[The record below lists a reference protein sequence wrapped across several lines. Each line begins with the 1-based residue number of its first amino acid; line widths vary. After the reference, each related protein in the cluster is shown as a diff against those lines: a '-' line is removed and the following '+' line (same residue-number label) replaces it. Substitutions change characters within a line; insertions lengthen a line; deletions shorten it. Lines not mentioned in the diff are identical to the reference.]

1 MPLPQT
7 EPCLEGGTTANDE
20 ARIRRIVRKV
30 DWRLIPILFFTYMLN
45 FMDKTILSS
54 ASVFGLIDDTHLVGQ
69 QYSWV
74 SSIFYFGY
82 FFWEYPTNVL
92 IARLPVAKYL
102 AFTTFL
108 WGIVVAVT
116 AACVNYG
123 GLLAVR
129 FLLGVAEATITPA
142 FMFITTTW
150 YTRDEIPVRTGIW
163 FAGNSIGGLV
173 ASLLA
178 YGVGHIHHPLHPWM
192 WMFIILGVLTFLWG
206 FVLLAFLP
214 DSISNAR
221 FLNEDEKEIMT
232 KRAII
237 KGTGRTEQVSWR
249 WDQTV
254 ECLMDPK
261 SWIIFC
267 ITILT
272 QIPNGGTQNF
282 ANLVIKSFGFTS
294 LESTLINI
302 PASVVSA
309 LSISVTG
316 WLAGRYSRLNNILII
331 CVVALAVTGSAIIYS
346 RRHIPHK
353 GAPLFGFFLIE
364 TGPAILPLVMSLV
377 QANYKGVTKKQT
389 MTAMMFIAYCAGN
402 IAGPQFFRTKE
413 APVYNTAFKAILI
426 CYVLAAAL
434 AAALRVYLSWL
445 NKKRDREEGVVSGA
459 ETGDEPVKVPGKD
472 VDAMVMDITLQAEDY
487 DDVTDWKT
495 VGFRYRL

>member
-1 MPLPQT
+1 M
-7 EPCLEGGTTANDE
+7 
-20 ARIRRIVRKV
+20 
-30 DWRLIPILFFTYMLN
+30 
-45 FMDKTILSS
+45 
-54 ASVFGLIDDTHLVGQ
+54 
-69 QYSWV
+69 
-74 SSIFYFGY
+74 
-82 FFWEYPTNVL
+82 
-92 IARLPVAKYL
+92 
-102 AFTTFL
+102 
-108 WGIVVAVT
+108 
-116 AACVNYG
+116 NYG

-163 FAGNSIGGLV
+163 FSGNSIGGLV

-178 YGVGHIHHPLHPWM
+178 YGVGHIKHPLHPWM

-214 DSISNAR
+214 DSISNAQ
-221 FLNEDEKEIMT
+221 FLDAEEKEIIT

-249 WDQTV
+249 WDQTR
-254 ECLMDPK
+254 ECLLDPK
-261 SWIIFC
+261 TWHIFC

-294 LESTLINI
+294 LQSTLINI

-309 LSISVTG
+309 ASIALTG
-316 WLAGRYSRLNNILII
+316 WLAGRYAHLNNILII
-331 CVVALAVTGSAIIYS
+331 VVVALAVTGSAIIYS
-346 RRHIPHK
+346 RAHIPHK
-353 GAPLFGFFLIE
+353 GAPLFGYFLLE

-402 IAGPQFFRTKE
+402 IAGPQFFKTKE
-413 APVYNTAFKAILI
+413 APVYATAFRAILI
-426 CYVLAAAL
+426 CYVLAAVL
-434 AAALRVYLSWL
+434 AGSLRFYLTWV
-445 NKKRDREEGVVSGA
+445 NNRRDREEGVIVEDTEGR
-459 ETGDEPVKVPGKD
+459 EMRVQGKD
-472 VDAMVMDITLQAEDY
+472 VDAVVVTDVTLQAEDY
-487 DDVTDWKT
+487 DDVTDWNT

>member
-1 MPLPQT
+1 
-7 EPCLEGGTTANDE
+7 
-20 ARIRRIVRKV
+20 
-30 DWRLIPILFFTYMLN
+30 
-45 FMDKTILSS
+45 
-54 ASVFGLIDDTHLVGQ
+54 
-69 QYSWV
+69 
-74 SSIFYFGY
+74 
-82 FFWEYPTNVL
+82 
-92 IARLPVAKYL
+92 VAKYL
-102 AFTTFL
+102 AFNTFF
-108 WGIVVAVT
+108 WGAVVALT
-116 AACVNYG
+116 AACTNYG

-163 FAGNSIGGLV
+163 FSGNSIGGLV

-178 YGVGHIHHPLHPWM
+178 YGVGHIEHPLHPWM

-206 FVLLAFLP
+206 FVLLTFLP
-214 DSISNAR
+214 DGISSAR
-221 FLNEDEKEIMT
+221 FLDEDEKEIIT

-249 WDQTV
+249 WDQTL
-254 ECLMDPK
+254 ECLVDPK
-261 SWIIFC
+261 TWHIFC

-294 LESTLINI
+294 LQSTLINI

-309 LSISVTG
+309 ASIALTG
-316 WLAGRYSRLNNILII
+316 WLAGRYAHLNNILII
-331 CVVALAVTGSAIIYS
+331 VVVALAVTGSAIIYS
-346 RRHIPHK
+346 RSHIPHK
-353 GAPLFGFFLIE
+353 GAPLFGFFLLE

-402 IAGPQFFRTKE
+402 IAGPQFFKTKE
-413 APVYNTAFKAILI
+413 APVYNTAFRAILI
-426 CYVLAAAL
+426 CYVLAAVL
-434 AAALRVYLSWL
+434 AGSLRCYLAWV
-445 NKKRDREEGVVSGA
+445 NKRRDREEGVVVETA
-459 ETGDEPVKVPGKD
+459 EGGEMRVQGKD
-472 VDAMVMDITLQAEDY
+472 LDAVVVTDVTLQAEDY